1 MNLQNAVSSPEAE
14 VSPDPV
20 NPPDIGMKGQ
30 RTRAQLVTAAREIF
44 AEKGYFSSRLS
55 DITNRVGCSTGT
67 LYTYFRNREDLLAAV
82 IEEAQQSVIHASRT
96 AGVDEDPVARI
107 YRANREYIDSYCENA
122 DLMTVMEQVSWV
134 DPHIKR
140 IRSQRSN
147 AFIERNRRSI
157 EKLQH
162 QGLVEDSLNPHL
174 VSLALSSMVSR
185 LCFHVYVDEKDPV
198 YRTAAGREELTRTVS
213 ELWVESLNLSRT
225 SDQPS
230 QDTEDKDN
238 T

>member
-162 QGLVEDSLNPHL
+162 QGLVRIL
-174 VSLALSSMVSR
+174 
-185 LCFHVYVDEKDPV
+185 
-198 YRTAAGREELTRTVS
+198 
-213 ELWVESLNLSRT
+213 
-225 SDQPS
+225 
-230 QDTEDKDN
+230 
-238 T
+238 